1 MNGDLFLS
9 DELVSHGTFVL
20 DKMDTRLDNDNQVHY
35 LLISGDQR
43 VELSSCLGK
52 TIELNYTGK
61 IFCCYCGEETNKS
74 FGQGYCYKH
83 FMALAQCDACMMS
96 PEKCHIAQGTCRE
109 PEWAENVCLQ
119 PHYVYLANA
128 SDLKV
133 GITRAGQL
141 PTRWIDQGAVQAMP
155 IARVSSRYL
164 SGLLEVTFKQK
175 VADKTNWRT
184 MLKGDNEMMDL
195 IARRDE
201 LFAELQPQLDELI
214 HQFGR
219 QHIQL
224 IHHGDVQDIH
234 YPVHSYP
241 QKISSFNLDKQTLV
255 KGVLEGIKGQY
266 LMLDTGVIN
275 IRRHT
280 GYQIELRIQA

>member
-1 MNGDLFLS
+1 MNGDLF
-9 DELVSHGTFVL
+9 VSEEMVSRGEFVL
-20 DKMDTRLDNDNQVHY
+20 DKMETRLAQDNLVHY
-35 LLISGDQR
+35 ELVSGDRR
-43 VELSSCLGK
+43 VALSDCLGK
-52 TIELNYTGK
+52 SVEINFSGRIL
-61 IFCCYCGEETNKS
+61 CCYCGQATNKS

-141 PTRWIDQGAVQAMP
+141 PTRWIDQGAVQATP

-164 SGLLEVTFKQK
+164 SGLVEVTFKQK
-175 VADKTNWRT
+175 VADKTNWRA
-184 MLKGDNEMMDL
+184 MLKGDNASIDL
-195 IARRDE
+195 HARRDE
-201 LFAELQPQLDELI
+201 LFAELKPQLDELI
-214 HQFGR
+214 LQHGR

-224 IHHGDVQDIH
+224 IHHSEVQEIR
-234 YPVHSYP
+234 YPVQRYP
-241 QKISSFNLDKQTLV
+241 EKISSFNLDKQPLV
-255 KGVLEGIKGQY
+255 AGILQGIKGQY
-266 LMLDTGVIN
+266 LIFDTGVMN
-275 IRRHT
+275 VRRHT